1 MKSLVIYFSHT
12 GENYTSEG
20 LKNLTKGNTEVVAEK
35 IAELTNAKLFK
46 VEPTKE
52 YPYDYKECCDV
63 AKKEI
68 DEEKR
73 PDIKNMISD
82 IDSYDVIYIGG
93 PIWWGHYPCP
103 IFTALEKLNFS
114 GKIVMPFST
123 HEGSGLGYVME
134 DVKKMC
140 DGADIKEGL
149 AIYGS
154 RAASSNEALKN
165 WCLK

>member
-12 GENYTSEG
+12 GENYTKDG

-35 IAELTNAKLFK
+35 IEKLTNAKLFK
-46 VEPTKE
+46 VEPENE
-52 YPYDYKECCDV
+52 YPYDYRKCCDA
-63 AKKEI
+63 AKEEI
-68 DEEKR
+68 DNNKR
-73 PDIKNMISD
+73 PNIKNMISN

-93 PIWWGHYPCP
+93 PVWWGHYPCAL
-103 IFTALEKLNFS
+103 FTQLEKLDFN

-140 DGADIKEGL
+140 NGADIKDGL
-149 AIYGS
+149 AIRGS
-154 RAASSNEALKN
+154 DAKSSNEALKN